1 MRKALIWQLYDHN
14 IIIDCAHLLAKT
26 FVIYTPRIKKKD
38 KTIDG
43 KLMYIPND
51 DKQNNSFVD

>member
-26 FVIYTPRIKKKD
+26 FVLYIPRIKKD
-38 KTIDG
+38 TIDD
-43 KLMYIPND
+43 KLIYIPND
-51 DKQNNSFVD
+51 ENNAFVD

>member
-14 IIIDCAHLLAKT
+14 IIIDCVHLLAKT
-26 FVIYTPRIKKKD
+26 FVPYTPRIKKKD

-43 KLMYIPND
+43 KLIPND
-51 DKQNNSFVD
+51 ENNAFVD